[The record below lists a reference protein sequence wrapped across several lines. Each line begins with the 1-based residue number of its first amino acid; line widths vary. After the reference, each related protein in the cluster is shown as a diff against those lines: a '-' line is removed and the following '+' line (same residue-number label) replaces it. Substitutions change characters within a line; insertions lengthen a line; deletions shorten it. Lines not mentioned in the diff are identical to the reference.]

1 MHDSMSV
8 GIVKRLQ
15 DASDDADGLLDVQSV
30 DGPILEHLVE
40 RGALDQLHHD
50 ADDATLGEHV
60 GDGDDVGVLQP
71 LVSPGLVP
79 DSDPEF
85 RVCDQIVGHRLDRHE
100 LILPGVEGTPH
111 TAHPSLGNEIFDD
124 VVPKPRT
131 ALYAHDRAP
140 DRAQVPRRGATLSS
154 NISSRE
160 RSSIP
165 ELDGNQ

>member
-40 RGALDQLHHD
+40 REPSISFITMQI
-50 ADDATLGEHV
+50 DATLGEHV

-85 RVCDQIVGHRLDRHE
+85 RSAIK
-100 LILPGVEGTPH
+100 
-111 TAHPSLGNEIFDD
+111 SLA
-124 VVPKPRT
+124 T
-131 ALYAHDRAP
+131 ALI
-140 DRAQVPRRGATLSS
+140 AT
-154 NISSRE
+154 N
-160 RSSIP
+160 
-165 ELDGNQ
+165 